1 MNRSTLTTLI
11 VAAACLLAATSGL
24 AGVKRGS
31 PAPVGAAKTTGTPV
45 YTYMNVNNISTVL
58 RDNGTADIN
67 PLQTNSGL
75 VFPRGS
81 GKTAIFESGFL
92 WAAKIAGDPQVR
104 VGGSAYTSG
113 LQPGKLIA
121 PGNAEDPNL
130 PKNRI
135 YRVRPDYKTAD
146 FSQQS
151 AEEGLSADEIRA
163 QMQTDWNEWPVGDGA
178 PFVDVDTNGVYDPT
192 KDIPGVK
199 GASATVWFVANDDN
213 STNVQ
218 NLYGAQPLGVEVQVT
233 AWAYAQEGALNNM
246 IFKSYLLINKSAQ
259 QFDSMYVCQW
269 ADPDLGFATDDYA
282 GCDTSLSLG
291 YIYNAN
297 NVDQVYGSL
306 PPPAA
311 GFDFFQGPRVP
322 DASSEAIFRG
332 KRISGFRN
340 LPMTAFFYFIN
351 SDATLA
357 DPTRADLAGSTQFYN
372 YMRGRI
378 GLTGQPFRD
387 PQGNPTSFT
396 LTGDPVRGTGWIDG
410 QQFNADDR
418 RLGLSSGPFTM
429 APGDTQEIVVAE
441 ICAGAIP
448 GVDRLSAVSLLKFY
462 DKVAQLTYD
471 NLFSV
476 PAPPPSPKVTV
487 SELDRQIVLDWGEDQ
502 ASVNSTESSDN
513 GGFKFQGYNVYQIP
527 NASASLGEGKKIA
540 VFDIPGD
547 GITRITDQV
556 FDPNTGVITG
566 KVVQLGTDSGIKR
579 YLRVT
584 GDADKGGNPL
594 INGIRYYFAVTAY
607 SFSTDPN
614 AIPNN
619 LESSAQIL
627 TVIPRSTNPGV
638 RLAASYGDT
647 LFTANTGPGSHG
659 DGRVI
664 AQVVDPAH
672 LTGHQY
678 RVDFE
683 GTGASTTWKLTDVT
697 TGQVKASG
705 QTDQNGTDSSPV
717 VDGVIVRVFGAPQD
731 FKRFSMVSNGNGAIT
746 STVGFDITPAPP
758 SPAYSAD
765 WYRDVA
771 LGAGTILDLPTGMQV
786 GGGWFFL
793 VAGGTDIVDY
803 TSAIGRWT
811 RNGGN
816 WSTIIPNDYEI
827 RFTAAGGKGVW
838 PSEFHA
844 NATPGVY
851 NVPFELWYTG
861 VGTPN
866 DPSDDVRMIPVILDG
881 ADTAGVPSF
890 GFQLDHEASGGNN
903 DPYSDWIYFY
913 MPADMTPGDAGYR
926 AAIAANPTT
935 RDASWTEHIA
945 RLIIM
950 NWNEGQA
957 GPDPVLA
964 QPEVGTTFRIEAT
977 KPNRAGSDA
986 FTFTAPTVS
995 FNKETA
1001 KADISKIN
1009 VFPNPYYGVNTEEIN
1024 KYNRF
1029 VTFTH
1034 LPQEAIIRIFNL
1046 AGVQVR
1052 EIRKSSTSQFER
1064 WDLANEVGL
1073 PVGSGL
1079 YIAHIEMP
1087 GLDGAVKIL
1096 KIAVVQEQQILDRF

>member
-1 MNRSTLTTLI
+1 MNNRRISTLPLTT
-11 VAAACLLAATSGL
+11 AFLLTAIWAQ
-24 AGVKRGS
+24 AGVKHGA
-31 PAPVGAAKTTGTPV
+31 PAAAGAAKTTGTPV
-45 YTYMNVNNISTVL
+45 FTWMNINNISTVL
-58 RDNGTADIN
+58 RNNGTADIN
-67 PLQTNSGL
+67 ALQTASGL

-81 GKTAIFESGFL
+81 GKTAMFESGLL

-113 LQPGKLIA
+113 LQPGKMTA
-121 PGNAEDPNL
+121 PGQSEDPNL

-146 FSQQS
+146 LSTQS
-151 AEEGLSADEIRA
+151 GDEGASPSEIRD
-163 QMQTDWNEWPVGDGA
+163 QLTLDWNEWPAGDGA
-178 PFVDVDTNGVYDPT
+178 PFVDVDGNGVYDPAI
-192 KDIPGVK
+192 DIPGVK
-199 GASATVWFVANDDN
+199 GASETIWFVANDDN
-213 STNVQ
+213 TTNVA
-218 NLYGAQPLGVEVQVT
+218 NLYGAQPLGVECQVT
-233 AWAYAQEGALNNM
+233 VWAYAQEGALNNM
-246 IFKSYLLINKSAQ
+246 LFKSYLIINKSSQ

-269 ADPDLGFATDDYA
+269 ADPDLGFANDDYV
-282 GCDTSLSLG
+282 GCDTSLSIG
-291 YIYNAN
+291 FVYNAN
-297 NVDQVYGSL
+297 NVDQTYGSL

-322 DASSEAIFRG
+322 DPTSEAIFRG
-332 KRISGFRN
+332 KKISGYRN

-357 DPTRADLAGSTQFYN
+357 DPTRADPAGSTQFYN

-378 GLTGQPFRD
+378 GLTGQPFLD

-429 APGDTQEIVVAE
+429 APGDTQEIVIAE

-476 PAPPPSPKVTV
+476 PAAPPSPKVSV
-487 SELDRQIVLDWGEDQ
+487 SELDREIVLDWGEDPQ
-502 ASVNSTESSDN
+502 AVVATESSDN
-513 GGFKFQGYNVYQIP
+513 SGFKFQGYNVYQLP
-527 NASASLGEGKKIA
+527 NASASLAEAKKIA
-540 VFDIPGD
+540 VFDLPGD

-556 FDPNTGVITG
+556 FDPATGVITA

-579 YLRVT
+579 YLRIT
-584 GDADKGGNPL
+584 GDADKGGTPL
-594 INGIRYYFAVTAY
+594 IDGVRYYFAVTAY
-607 SFSTDPN
+607 SYTPDPN
-614 AIPNN
+614 SIPNN
-619 LESSAQIL
+619 LESSPQIL
-627 TVIPRSTNPGV
+627 TVIPRSTSPGV
-638 RLAASYGDT
+638 RLSAVYGDT
-647 LFTANTGPGSHG
+647 IFAANTGPGSHG

-664 AQVVDPAH
+664 AQVVDPAR

-678 RVDFE
+678 KVDFQ
-683 GTGASTTWKLTDVT
+683 GTGSATTWSLTDVT
-697 TGQVKASG
+697 TNQAMISG
-705 QTDQNGTDSSPV
+705 QTNQTGDDNSPV
-717 VDGVIVRVFGAPQD
+717 VDGMIVRVFGAPED
-731 FKRFSMVSNGNGAIT
+731 FKRFSMVANGNGPIT
-746 STVGFDITPAPP
+746 STAGFDVTTAPA

-765 WYRDVA
+765 WYRDVD
-771 LGAGTILDLPTGMQV
+771 LGAASILDLPTGMQA
-786 GGGWFFL
+786 GGGWYFI
-793 VAGGTDIVDY
+793 VAGGTNIVDY
-803 TSAIGRWT
+803 ESAVGRWT
-811 RNGGN
+811 RDGAN
-816 WSTIIPNDYEI
+816 WSTIVPNDYEI

-838 PSEFHA
+838 PSEFHDQVTA
-844 NATPGVY
+844 GTY
-851 NVPFELWYTG
+851 DVPFELWYTG

-890 GFQLDHEASGGNN
+890 GFQLDHEASGGDN

-913 MPADMTPGDAGYR
+913 APADMTPGQAGYQ
-926 AAIAANPTT
+926 AAIASNPTT
-935 RDASWTEHIA
+935 RDPSWTEHIA
-945 RLIIM
+945 RVIIM
-950 NWNEGQA
+950 NWNENQA

-964 QPEVGTTFRIEAT
+964 QPETGTIFRIEST
-977 KPNRAGSDA
+977 KPNRAGSDV
-986 FTFTAPTVS
+986 FTFATQAPTYS
-995 FNKETA
+995 KEIA
-1001 KADISKIN
+1001 KVDISKIN

-1034 LPQEAIIRIFNL
+1034 LPEEAVIRIFNL
-1046 AGVQVR
+1046 AGIQVR
-1052 EIRKSSTSQFER
+1052 EIHKSSTSQFER
-1064 WDLANEVGL
+1064 WDLNNEAGL

-1079 YIAHIEMP
+1079 YIAHIQMP